1 LEKCLLSESNNN
13 ILCYILM
20 LFFKD
25 YAIMSNTDIESARRT
40 IDKEIDA
47 LRIMESE
54 LDENLTKAL
63 DMMQSVKG
71 RVIVTGMGK
80 SGHIGQKI
88 AATLAS
94 TGTPSFFVHPA
105 EASHGDLG
113 MLTNEDVVLAI
124 SNGGESKELSDILI
138 YCKRYGI
145 PLISMTKNP
154 DSTLGK
160 AGDIVLR
167 LPDAGE
173 ACPLGLAPTSST
185 TATLVLGD
193 ILAIALMERKGFSK
207 SNYKQRHPGG
217 KLGAILQK
225 VSDLMH
231 TGDEMP
237 ILDEHAALRQI
248 ILTMS
253 SKMLGCVGIINE
265 NGDLSSPMSEVL
277 VLMTGKGFGVAGI
290 LEKKRL
296 AGIITDGDLR
306 RAMASSL
313 DNDLFGKTAED
324 IMTRNPKTT
333 SPDTL
338 VAEALNV
345 MNTTGKGITQL
356 FVVDGKKPIGVIH
369 MHDCL
374 RAGFTVEEKKTPAND
389 SEHNKVA

>member
-1 LEKCLLSESNNN
+1 
-13 ILCYILM
+13 
-20 LFFKD
+20 
-25 YAIMSNTDIESARRT
+25 MSNADIESARRT

-47 LRIMESE
+47 LRVMESE
-54 LDENLTKAL
+54 LDDNLTKAL
-63 DMMQSVKG
+63 NLMQNTKG

-113 MLTNEDVVLAI
+113 MLTDDDVVLAI

-160 AGDIVLR
+160 AGDILLK
-167 LPDAGE
+167 LPDAAE

-207 SNYKQRHPGG
+207 SSYKQRHPGG

-237 ILDEHAALRQI
+237 ILNEHAALRQI

-253 SKMLGCVGIINE
+253 SKLLGCVGIVDE
-265 NGDLSSPMSEVL
+265 NGFL
-277 VLMTGKGFGVAGI
+277 TGM
-290 LEKKRL
+290 
-296 AGIITDGDLR
+296 ITDGDLR
-306 RAMASSL
+306 RAMVNSS
-313 DNDLFGKTAED
+313 DNDLFSKTAEE
-324 IMTRNPKTT
+324 IMTRDPKTI
-333 SPDTL
+333 SADML
-338 VAEALNV
+338 VAEAVNI

-356 FVVDGKKPIGVIH
+356 FVVEDKKPIGIIH

-374 RAGFTVEEKKTPAND
+374 RAGFTINE
-389 SEHNKVA
+389 NKNTTTSQNQNKAA